1 VDRYEELRGWVTEAL
16 NLSGAP
22 CGEAREALLNALRET
37 PRRAQLEAIEK
48 RRTLYG
54 TALAMLTSGEALR
67 AAFESLHGALGDEV
81 GVNVTTRIVREAV
94 LAAKVAAWT
103 KAAGGGVLEEGRAS
117 VIDWLRSDEAG
128 GIAAGAAGDPWCIAG
143 RLADALEGDEQRRA
157 PAAGGGSGARAR
169 AGVWGRARAAA
180 AASLLDVLDLDE
192 RSVSALRAWVEEFPG
207 EPGDLDDNLVDDV
220 TSAIEE
226 RIVAAGEMVP
236 AGLADGAAKVLSEL
250 WERGLLVHPSDA
262 WPFVHYCRSSLREI
276 AELLTAVDGHG
287 AFGDGK
293 CRDCAEAVR
302 QAREFAQRTL
312 AETVPPSV
320 EGGEEGRA
328 VLVVPRPKL
337 DALRVI
343 LDGEAHVCSCGDC
356 ESQAYADRCRFE
368 AALRELVGA

>member
-16 NLSGAP
+16 NLPGAP
-22 CGEAREALLNALRET
+22 CGEAREALLRALRET

-54 TALAMLTSGEALR
+54 TVLAMLTSGEALR

-207 EPGDLDDNLVDDV
+207 EPGDLD
-220 TSAIEE
+220 
-226 RIVAAGEMVP
+226 
-236 AGLADGAAKVLSEL
+236 
-250 WERGLLVHPSDA
+250 
-262 WPFVHYCRSSLREI
+262 
-276 AELLTAVDGHG
+276 
-287 AFGDGK
+287 
-293 CRDCAEAVR
+293 
-302 QAREFAQRTL
+302 
-312 AETVPPSV
+312 
-320 EGGEEGRA
+320 EGGEDGPA

-337 DALRVI
+337 DALRE
-343 LDGEAHVCSCGDC
+343 LTSSGAHVCSCGGCEPQAFADC
-356 ESQAYADRCRFE
+356 CRFE

>member
-1 VDRYEELRGWVTEAL
+1 MPDAEMTVEQGRVGHEQVLAWLEGLPVSTREWAKLFPDDVLHDSLLPQVIAEASGRVP
-16 NLSGAP
+16 LSINS
-22 CGEAREALLNALRET
+22 RENIA
-37 PRRAQLEAIEK
+37 
-48 RRTLYG
+48 G
-54 TALAMLTSGEALR
+54 
-67 AAFESLHGALGDEV
+67 
-81 GVNVTTRIVREAV
+81 IVRERRMA
-94 LAAKVAAWT
+94 LDD
-103 KAAGGGVLEEGRAS
+103 EER
-117 VIDWLRSDEAG
+117 R
-128 GIAAGAAGDPWCIAG
+128 GA
-143 RLADALEGDEQRRA
+143 
-157 PAAGGGSGARAR
+157 AAGGGSGARAR

-226 RIVAAGEMVP
+226 
-236 AGLADGAAKVLSEL
+236 
-250 WERGLLVHPSDA
+250 
-262 WPFVHYCRSSLREI
+262 
-276 AELLTAVDGHG
+276 
-287 AFGDGK
+287 
-293 CRDCAEAVR
+293 
-302 QAREFAQRTL
+302 REFAQRTL